1 VEITPLDP
9 HDDAALA
16 AYHAAYHAADVFERP
31 HAAPWQLVEMRAD
44 LTKPRTGE
52 AFHPWVGTEDGVV
65 VAAGMLVLPLK
76 DNKDL
81 SDLRVWVPPR
91 HRRRGFGSA
100 MLAHLVEE
108 SERAGRHQLVA
119 AAHVPYDAPEDGRGH
134 PDADFAY
141 ARGWSFDMCD
151 IVRVLPLPLEDGLL
165 DRLGAEAAPYHRDY
179 ELRQFQG
186 RVPDD
191 LVEAFGELVGSLMVE
206 APSGEVAL
214 EHEVLDVERIRS
226 DEAVMEA
233 AGRVKYTTVALD
245 GDGTPVAYTEL
256 VVPHNDPGAIF
267 QWGTLVAPA
276 HRGHRLGM
284 ATKVANLRW
293 VLEEAPERDRVYTMN
308 AEVNDAM
315 IGINEALG
323 FRPVER
329 HVSVHRKLG

>member
-65 VAAGMLVLPLK
+65 VATGMLVLPLK
-76 DNKDL
+76 DNRDL
-81 SDLRVWVPPR
+81 SIVRVWVPPQ
-91 HRRRGFGSA
+91 HRRRGFGST
-100 MLAHLVEE
+100 MLEHLVEE
-108 SERAGRHQLVA
+108 AGLADRHQLVA
-119 AAHVPYDAPEDGRGH
+119 EVHVPYDAPEDGRGH

-165 DRLGAEAAPYHRDY
+165 GRLGAEAAPYHQDY
-179 ELRQFQG
+179 ELRQFHG

-214 EHEVLDVERIRS
+214 EHEVLDVERIRA

-256 VVPHNDPGAIF
+256 VVPHHDPGAIF

-293 VLEEAPERDRVYTMN
+293 VLAEAPERDRVYTMN

-315 IGINEALG
+315 IGINVALG
-323 FRPVER
+323 FRAVER